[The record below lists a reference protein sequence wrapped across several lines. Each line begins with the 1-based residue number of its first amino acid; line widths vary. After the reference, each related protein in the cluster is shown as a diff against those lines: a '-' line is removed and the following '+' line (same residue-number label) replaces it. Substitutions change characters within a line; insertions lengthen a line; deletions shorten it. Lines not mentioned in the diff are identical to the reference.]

1 MNHPAGVIE
10 RNDMQFWEGLIT
22 LGGCVLAVLALDDI
36 STDRGGT
43 LVMEWRMLGALATWC
58 AWLTFRWR
66 RRGERGLAQA
76 MAGFVTCGVFAAA
89 LGEWSAS
96 AGMIRP
102 WIAAACVAGA
112 GCVALAALSRTSH
125 GAR

>member
-1 MNHPAGVIE
+1 MNHSAGVIE
-10 RNDMQFWEGLIT
+10 RNDMQFWEGLTT
-22 LGGCVLAVLALDDI
+22 LGGCVLGVLALDDI

-43 LVMEWRMLGALATWC
+43 LAVEWLMLGTLAIWCTW
-58 AWLTFRWR
+58 LILRWSH
-66 RRGERGLAQA
+66 RGERRLAQA
-76 MAGFVTCGVFAAA
+76 MAGFVACGVVVAA
-89 LGEWSAS
+89 LGHWSTS
-96 AGMIRP
+96 AVMIRP